1 MDANP
6 VLSAFSSILA
16 ATVATMI
23 SVGVE
28 NAGSAH
34 VEVTTSVSFYQG
46 FLAVTNIIFAYGM
59 NLFQI
64 RILAL
69 KIADQRRVIPSTQS
83 AMLLFSDSYLKCPA
97 LEISPSPCP
106 SFTRLVP
113 PYISLRPSSSI
124 AMAGLISN
132 RPLWDLLVLL

>member
-1 MDANP
+1 
-6 VLSAFSSILA
+6 
-16 ATVATMI
+16 MI

-69 KIADQRRVIPSTQS
+69 KIADLHRVIPPIQS
-83 AMLLFSDSYLKCPA
+83 AMLLFSDSYLKCPT

-106 SFTRLVP
+106 FFTPLVP
-113 PYISLRPSSSI
+113 PFILPRRSSSI
-124 AMAGLISN
+124 AMVGHISN
-132 RPLWDLLVLL
+132 RPLWDLPVLL